1 MEWMVAPIVACL
13 VALAALGWFG
23 LHVLQR
29 GILFVDLA
37 LAQFA
42 ALGMTWAV
50 MVGVAPD
57 SPRGLAL
64 SLVFTGLGAAF
75 FTVARHFEHKVPA
88 EAIIG
93 IAYAVGAALAVLMI
107 DLSDDP
113 HGAEKIEH
121 LLVGNIVWVR
131 WSEIAVAAGA
141 VLLVGVVH
149 TIWRKRFI
157 ALSFEGAVSPLW
169 DLVFYLSFGLV
180 VTAVVGTIGVLLVF
194 SLLIIPAVVARL
206 FVEGLGSR
214 LVVAYGVGA
223 VACIGGV
230 AISYEHATGPI
241 VVALLGAIVVLALAF
256 VGIREKPSRAGWVL
270 GGVAISALSVW
281 AVGSVGLDDHHGD
294 HEGHA
299 HHLEEPSHQAV
310 HEDLDPL
317 SRLEAA
323 QAEVAAGEIHGLM
336 ELAHLV
342 EEDAPFI
349 RMEAHDLLVEVRGS
363 APDYDPLAGPDVEGV
378 WLDWVSGGEAASSLR
393 RHHDSRGPGAPPA
406 E

>member
-1 MEWMVAPIVACL
+1 MTDIAWMIAPIAACL

-42 ALGMTWAV
+42 ALGATWAV
-50 MVGVAPD
+50 LVGLPPD
-57 SPRGLAL
+57 SPRGLLL
-64 SLVFTGLGAAF
+64 SLVFTGVGAAF
-75 FTVARHFEHKVPA
+75 FTVARHFEHKVPS

-93 IAYAVGAALAVLMI
+93 IAYAVGAALAVLLL
-107 DLSDDP
+107 DLADDP

-131 WSEIAVAAGA
+131 WSEIAVATVAVTAVGA
-141 VLLVGVVH
+141 VH
-149 TIWRKRFI
+149 AIWRKRFL
-157 ALSFEGAVSPLW
+157 ALSFEGDVSPAW
-169 DLVFYLSFGLV
+169 DLLFYLSFGVV

-206 FVEGLGSR
+206 FADGIGAR
-214 LVVAYGVGA
+214 LLIGYAVGA

-230 AISYEHATGPI
+230 AISYEHSTGPI
-241 VVALLGAIVVLALAF
+241 VVAILGAIVVVALAF
-256 VGIREKPSRAGWVL
+256 VGIREKPSRAAWVV
-270 GGVAISALSVW
+270 GGTAVCSLAVW
-281 AVGSVGLDDHHGD
+281 AASSLGVTSDG
-294 HEGHA
+294 HEGHE
-299 HHLEEPSHQAV
+299 HHLEEASHQAV

-323 QAEVAAGEIHGLM
+323 QAEVEAGEVHGLL
-336 ELAHLV
+336 ELAHLTQ
-342 EEDAPFI
+342 EDAPFI
-349 RMEAHDLLVEVRGS
+349 RMEAHDALVAAGGDV
-363 APDYDPLAGPDVEGV
+363 DYDPLAGPDTEGL
-378 WLDWVSGGEAASSLR
+378 WLSWASGDEAASSLR
-393 RHHDSRGPGAPPA
+393 RHLDSRGPGSPPA

>member
-1 MEWMVAPIVACL
+1 MTELGWMVAPIAACL

-42 ALGMTWAV
+42 ALGATWAV
-50 MVGVAPD
+50 MVGVPPD
-57 SPRGLAL
+57 SPRGLLL
-64 SLVFTGLGAAF
+64 SLVFTGVGAAF
-75 FTVARHFEHKVPA
+75 FTAARHFEHKVPS

-93 IAYAVGAALAVLMI
+93 IAYAVGAALAVLLV
-107 DLSDDP
+107 DLAEDP

-141 VLLVGVVH
+141 VLAVGVVQLV
-149 TIWRKRFI
+149 WRERFI
-157 ALSFEGAVSPLW
+157 SLSFTDKVSPLW
-169 DLVFYLSFGLV
+169 DLVFYLSFGVV

-206 FVEGLGSR
+206 FVEGIGAR
-214 LVVAYGVGA
+214 LVVGYLVGGLA
-223 VACIGGV
+223 CVAGV

-241 VVALLGAIVVLALAF
+241 VVAILGAVVVLALAF
-256 VGIREKPSRAGWVL
+256 VGVREKPARAGWVV
-270 GGVAISALSVW
+270 GGVLVSAGAIW
-281 AVGSVGLDDHHGD
+281 AAGSLGVEES
-294 HEGHA
+294 HEGHE
-299 HHLEEPSHQAV
+299 HHVEEASHQAV
-310 HEDLDPL
+310 HETLDPL

-323 QAEVAAGEIHGLM
+323 QAEVAAGEPHGLL

-342 EEDAPFI
+342 QEEAPFI
-349 RMEAHDLLVEVRGS
+349 RMEAHDALVAAGGDV
-363 APDYDPLAGPDVEGV
+363 AYDPLAGPDVEGL
-378 WLDWVSGGEAASSLR
+378 WLEWASSDEAASSLR
-393 RHHDSRGPGAPPA
+393 RRRSSPDPSGGPG